1 MYPLLFEGGDEQI
14 GEAVSPFNW
23 LEMVHHM
30 ANKDRTKWDFFLYM
44 PLVEFLNAMA
54 FYKQQSKE
62 KLKRLDQASTKGFE
76 TYVIACLNEMI

>member
-1 MYPLLFEGGDEQI
+1 
-14 GEAVSPFNW
+14 
-23 LEMVHHM
+23 
-30 ANKDRTKWDFFLYM
+30 M
-44 PLVEFLNAMA
+44 PLIEFLNAMA